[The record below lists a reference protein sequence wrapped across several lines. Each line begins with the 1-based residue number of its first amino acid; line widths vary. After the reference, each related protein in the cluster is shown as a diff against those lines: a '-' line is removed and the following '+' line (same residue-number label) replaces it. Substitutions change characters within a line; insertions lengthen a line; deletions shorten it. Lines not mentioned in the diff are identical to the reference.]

1 MPLDRA
7 PQRITVTRTAP
18 AKRNRRFLTIAGK
31 HIFFGPAMMCTDDS
45 RKVIRESFA
54 TQDLSAGCRMRNIHI
69 ELLFLLKPDLQAGR
83 FQALTQFRLLKRDFA
98 LEIWGCFPDIV
109 QQRRPNRQTEKL
121 LPLQAKAHAILLRQ
135 PASRQIF
142 HDCRRIAQMDQK
154 RQPKLC
160 VIRRGLGDQRTHGAR
175 NAFRFIR
182 RIITAFGANAVN
194 CLIGHV
200 SSHLS
205 RQSKKWLV
213 VPIIHP
219 HHLQH
224 KVFRHAQTNSPH
236 IQRTPLSRLF
246 IELQ

>member
-1 MPLDRA
+1 
-7 PQRITVTRTAP
+7 
-18 AKRNRRFLTIAGK
+18 
-31 HIFFGPAMMCTDDS
+31 MCTDDS

-54 TQDLSAGCRMRNIHI
+54 AQDLSAGCRMRNIHI
-69 ELLFLLKPDLQAGR
+69 ELLSLLKPDLQAGR
-83 FQALTQFRLLKRDFA
+83 FQALTQLWPLERDFA
-98 LEIWGCFPDIV
+98 LEVRNRLSEIV

-142 HDCRRIAQMDQK
+142 HDCRRIAQMNQK
-154 RQPKLC
+154 RQPKLR

-175 NAFRFIR
+175 NAFHFIR
-182 RIITAFGANAVN
+182 RLITAFGTNAVN

-205 RQSKKWLV
+205 RQSEKWLV

-236 IQRTPLSRLF
+236 IQRAPLRRLF

>member
-1 MPLDRA
+1 MW
-7 PQRITVTRTAP
+7 
-18 AKRNRRFLTIAGK
+18 
-31 HIFFGPAMMCTDDS
+31 S
-45 RKVIRESFA
+45 
-54 TQDLSAGCRMRNIHI
+54 IHI
-69 ELLFLLKPDLQAGR
+69 ELLSLLKPDLQAGR
-83 FQALTQFRLLKRDFA
+83 FQALTQSRLLSRNFA

-109 QQRRPNRQTEKL
+109 QQRCPDRQTEKL
-121 LPLQAKAHAILLRQ
+121 FPLQAKAHTILLRQ

-154 RQPKLC
+154 RQPKLR

-194 CLIGHV
+194 CLISHV

-205 RQSKKWLV
+205 RQSKKWLA

-236 IQRTPLSRLF
+236 IQRAPLSRLF

>member
-1 MPLDRA
+1 MA
-7 PQRITVTRTAP
+7 TA
-18 AKRNRRFLTIAGK
+18 
-31 HIFFGPAMMCTDDS
+31 
-45 RKVIRESFA
+45 V
-54 TQDLSAGCRMRNIHI
+54 
-69 ELLFLLKPDLQAGR
+69 
-83 FQALTQFRLLKRDFA
+83 TQFRLLKRDFA

-109 QQRRPNRQTEKL
+109 QQRRPDRQTEKL

-154 RQPKLC
+154 RQPKLR

-175 NAFRFIR
+175 NAFRC
-182 RIITAFGANAVN
+182 IITAFGANAVN

-205 RQSKKWLV
+205 RQSKKWLP

-236 IQRTPLSRLF
+236 IQRAPLRRLF